1 MALPN
6 KWKLQVG
13 GNEHEA
19 HLMQREKSGFSI
31 IMNSLLNITAPLFLL
46 LSNLYAVKKACYE
59 INRRV
64 LFSRDVP
71 SPSQ

>member
-1 MALPN
+1 
-6 KWKLQVG
+6 
-13 GNEHEA
+13 
-19 HLMQREKSGFSI
+19 MQREKSGFQPFK
-31 IMNSLLNITAPLFLL
+31 NVLLNITAPLFLL

-71 SPSQ
+71 LPSQ